1 MPKVEFQRTVP
12 QVVDQYVESRKKSD
26 WPISTAHALR
36 AIRTALPRCDLSD
49 RQLIEMVAFSAI
61 SRGRNIAFDLPDA
74 GSPVP
79 ARQRP
84 KPSDGTIPSQV
95 LSSPMMFP
103 RH

>member
-1 MPKVEFQRTVP
+1 MPKVEFQRAVP

-26 WPISTAHALR
+26 WPISTTHALR

-61 SRGRNIAFDLPDA
+61 SRGRNVAFDLPDA
-74 GSPVP
+74 GSPIP
-79 ARQRP
+79 AHQHP
-84 KPSDGTIPSQV
+84 KPSDATIPSQV
-95 LSSPMMFP
+95 VSSSMMVS